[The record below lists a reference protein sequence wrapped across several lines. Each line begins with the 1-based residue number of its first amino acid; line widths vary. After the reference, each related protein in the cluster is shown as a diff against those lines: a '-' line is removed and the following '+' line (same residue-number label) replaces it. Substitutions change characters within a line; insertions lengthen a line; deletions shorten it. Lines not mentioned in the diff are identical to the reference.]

1 MRAEQEERE
10 KKVFGAGKNWKPNT
24 TLPKAPKL
32 SKTPV
37 RGERNFRNEVKS
49 LSKPVASY
57 HKNQLGQE
65 QQDRLLEELGMG
77 NNNIPNQ

>member
-1 MRAEQEERE
+1 MKAKQEERE
-10 KKVFGAGKNWKPNT
+10 KKVFGAGKNWKPNP

-37 RGERNFRNEVKS
+37 RGERNFKNEVKS
-49 LSKPVASY
+49 LSKPVASF
-57 HKNQLGQE
+57 HKQPGQE
-65 QQDRLLEELGMG
+65 QQDRLLDELGMG